1 VPGDVKPV
9 EIDNVE
15 IAASFLL
22 FIHFLPSPSAKPKPR
37 LQQSTIQPENPRAGA
52 MRPMADFVQ
61 SNVTKN
67 AVRDLT
73 SPIPVIRR
81 DLSDLS
87 TTIFTLMAKNHPV
100 P

>member
-22 FIHFLPSPSAKPKPR
+22 FIHFLPP
-37 LQQSTIQPENPRAGA
+37 LQQNLSPASNRVLFSPRAH
-52 MRPMADFVQ
+52 RREPERTMADFVQ
-61 SNVTKN
+61 NSETRN
-67 AVRDLT
+67 AVRELT

-87 TTIFTLMAKNHPV
+87 TTIFTLMAKNYPV

>member
-1 VPGDVKPV
+1 
-9 EIDNVE
+9 
-15 IAASFLL
+15 
-22 FIHFLPSPSAKPKPR
+22 
-37 LQQSTIQPENPRAGA
+37 
-52 MRPMADFVQ
+52 MADFVQ
-61 SNVTKN
+61 NSETKN